1 MQLYNFKS
9 PDSSGFFFCKFVFKK
24 LKFLKLKKIQYFI
37 ITKSIGLY
45 INNLGL
51 LFPKKATLLAYQIF
65 SQPRIGKLNPN
76 QLPKLLQEA
85 KHEVLEYK
93 QHKIKSYTW
102 QGNANTILLVHG
114 WESNSMRWK
123 KLLPYLKKTG
133 STMIAID
140 APAHGLSS
148 GKEFN
153 AILYSEF
160 IEVAVNKFRPNAIIG
175 HSVGGMASYFY
186 QYKHEN
192 PAIEKLVLLGAPSSL
207 RVIFENYVSLLSLN
221 SRMTQAL
228 ENYFI
233 QKFKF
238 QLDDFSGEKFCKK
251 IHTKGIVAHDV
262 NDKIVAYADGEKIGK
277 SYANAKFIITN
288 GFGHSLHKED
298 LYEEIASF
306 VSE

>member
-1 MQLYNFKS
+1 M
-9 PDSSGFFFCKFVFKK
+9 
-24 LKFLKLKKIQYFI
+24 KLKKVQYFI
-37 ITKSIGLY
+37 ITKFIGLY
-45 INNLGL
+45 INSLGL
-51 LFPKKATLLAYQIF
+51 LFPKKATQLAYQIF
-65 SQPRIGKLNPN
+65 SKPRIGKLDSNN
-76 QLPKLLQEA
+76 LPKLLKET
-85 KHEVLEYK
+85 KHEILEYK
-93 QHKIKSYTW
+93 HHKIQTYTW
-102 QGNANTILLVHG
+102 PGNANSILLVHG

-133 STMIAID
+133 STIIAID

-160 IEVAVNKFRPNAIIG
+160 IEVVVNKFQPNAIIG

-186 QYKHEN
+186 QYKHQN

-207 RVIFENYVSLLSLN
+207 RVIFKNYVSLLSLN
-221 SRMTQAL
+221 SRMTKAL

-238 QLDDFSGEKFCKK
+238 QLDDFSGEEFCKK
-251 IHTKGIVAHDV
+251 IQTKGIVAHDV
-262 NDKIVAYADGEKIGK
+262 NDKIVAYAEGEKIGK

-288 GFGHSLHKED
+288 GFGHSLHKDD
-298 LYEEIASF
+298 LYTEIAHFISQEVKQKF
-306 VSE
+306 LPLKFK

>member
-1 MQLYNFKS
+1 M
-9 PDSSGFFFCKFVFKK
+9 
-24 LKFLKLKKIQYFI
+24 KLKKIQYVLL
-37 ITKSIGLY
+37 TKSIGFY
-45 INNLGL
+45 INFLGL

-65 SQPRIGKLNPN
+65 SKPRIGKLNSIN
-76 QLPKLLQEA
+76 LPKLLQEA
-85 KHEVLEYK
+85 KHEILEYK
-93 QHKIKSYTW
+93 HHKIQTYTW
-102 QGNANTILLVHG
+102 QGNQNIVLLVHG

-133 STMIAID
+133 STIIALD

-160 IEVAVNKFRPNAIIG
+160 IEVVINKFQPNAIIG

-186 QYKHEN
+186 QYKHQN

-207 RVIFENYVSLLSLN
+207 RVIFNNYVSLLSLN
-221 SRMTQAL
+221 SRMTKAL

-238 QLDDFSGEKFCKK
+238 QLDDFSGEEFCKK
-251 IHTKGIVAHDV
+251 IQTKGIVAHDV
-262 NDKIVAYADGEKIGK
+262 NDKIVAYAEGEKIGK
-277 SYANAKFIITN
+277 SYTNAKFIITN

-298 LYEEIASF
+298 LYKEIASF
-306 VSE
+306 VSEKV

>member
-1 MQLYNFKS
+1 MKI
-9 PDSSGFFFCKFVFKK
+9 
-24 LKFLKLKKIQYFI
+24 KKIHYFL

-45 INNLGL
+45 INSLGF
-51 LFPKKATLLAYQIF
+51 LFPKKATQLAYTIF
-65 SQPRIGKLNPN
+65 SQPRIGKLDPN

-85 KHEVLEYK
+85 KHKILDYK
-93 QHKIKSYTW
+93 NHKIQTYTW
-102 QGNANTILLVHG
+102 SGNKNIILLVHG

-133 STMIAID
+133 STIISVD

-160 IEVAVNKFRPNAIIG
+160 IEVVVNKFQPNAIIG
-175 HSVGGMASYFY
+175 HSVGGMSSYFY
-186 QYKHEN
+186 QYKHKN
-192 PAIEKLVLLGAPSSL
+192 LAIEKLVLLGAPSSL
-207 RVIFENYVSLLSLN
+207 RIIFSNYVALLSLN
-221 SRMTQAL
+221 LRMSKLL

-233 QKFKF
+233 QKFKL
-238 QLDDFSGEKFCKK
+238 QLDDFSGEEFCKK

-262 NDKIVAYADGEKIGK
+262 KDKIVAYSEGKKIGK
-277 SYANAKFIITN
+277 SYKNAKFITTH
-288 GFGHSLHKED
+288 GFGHSLHNED

-306 VSE
+306 VLK